1 MQRPLSDLHIVAIS
15 AVVSAFLTLLTGLPL
30 LLRVIG
36 ALPLVLILP
45 GYALVAA
52 CLPKQS
58 FGWAERLLLSLGASI
73 AVTVLLSL
81 VMYWGGVSLQTVTWS
96 IALAAV
102 VLIADAIAWQRRKQL
117 IEASSST
124 VDLRL
129 NLRQAAMLGVAVV
142 IGVAAIRIAQL
153 PAPPENVSGYTQ
165 LWLIPTDGGNSGTYQ
180 LGVTN
185 QEFTPMTYHIQ
196 VTVDGQVGWNW
207 PDVQLKPGE
216 SWTRPIVLQAD
227 RATTGTIEAALYR
240 LDDPATIYRQ
250 VKLQR
255 TG

>member
-1 MQRPLSDLHIVAIS
+1 MRRPLSDLHIVTIS

-30 LLRVIG
+30 LRIIG

-52 CLPKQS
+52 CLPKRS

-81 VMYWGGVSLQTVTWS
+81 VLYWLGISLQTATWS
-96 IALAAV
+96 IALAAAT
-102 VLIADAIAWQRRKQL
+102 LIASAIAWQRRQKV
-117 IEASSST
+117 IEALPST
-124 VDLRL
+124 VDIRL
-129 NLRQAAMLGVAVV
+129 NLRQATLLGVAVV

-153 PAPPENVSGYTQ
+153 PVSPNNVSGYTQ
-165 LWLIPTDGGNSGTYQ
+165 LWLIPTDGGHSGTYQ
-180 LGVTN
+180 LGLTSD
-185 QEFTPMTYHIQ
+185 EFTPVTYHVQ

-207 PDVQLKPGE
+207 PEVQLKPGE
-216 SWTRPIVLQAD
+216 SWTSPIELQAD
-227 RATTGTIEAALYR
+227 RATTGTIEAVVYR

-255 TG
+255 TD